1 MKINTYE
8 NDNNISLNDKVTGT
22 DADDANKTKNYTF
35 QRIKDFLIAQGLGGG
50 SSIDISGKEDTVNK
64 STNVATD
71 GTSGTKY
78 PTVKAVKTYV
88 DSNVLPFK
96 TYATNL
102 RFMSDG
108 SIDDT
113 IIYSNLTGLLHTA
126 FSGIGIYEL
135 ISDTGAFT
143 TNNTFIS
150 PFGYQGTT
158 TNSGNI
164 RLPIFNSNV
173 LAGYYWAQRITAST
187 IRLNFTNL
195 SGDFVNPYSILVDRT
210 LQLEIKVYN

>member
-71 GTSGTKY
+71 GTSDTKY

-88 DSNVLPFK
+88 DANVGVGVSK
-96 TYATNL
+96 TY
-102 RFMSDG
+102 G
-108 SIDDT
+108 
-113 IIYSNLTGLLHTA
+113 
-126 FSGIGIYEL
+126 
-135 ISDTGAFT
+135 
-143 TNNTFIS
+143 
-150 PFGYQGTT
+150 P
-158 TNSGNI
+158 
-164 RLPIFNSNV
+164 
-173 LAGYYWAQRITAST
+173 ITAGSVSPYPFLTFSMNTVDSVSIGDRVNLPMTSEIGKEVIVFAMNNANSFYVRCDSYGGISSGGIISSSST
-187 IRLNFTNL
+187 FLIGPNISARFIHL
-195 SGDFVNPYSILVDRT
+195 GGGYWKA
-210 LQLEIKVYN
+210 EII